1 MSLEILL
8 AVFALVLAFLL
19 WLLKPDWLRRLL
31 RLQSPEEPVPYEL
44 PGIDMAVLRG
54 DPIVGSSIAGAEARG
69 AKLSFVHRHK
79 LGAHLQKGYVQ
90 FRTPDGRPCEF
101 SRPDPPET
109 LALVVKEGAA

>member
-1 MSLEILL
+1 MIPEILL
-8 AVFALVLAFLL
+8 GVLAIVVAFLL
-19 WLLKPDWLRRLL
+19 WLFKPDWLRRIL
-31 RLQSPEEPVPYEL
+31 RLQALEETSPYQL

-54 DPIVGSSIAGAEARG
+54 DPVVGSSIAEAEARG

-90 FRTPDGRPCEF
+90 FRTPNGQPCEF

-109 LALVVKEGAA
+109 LALVIKEGAA